1 VVAGDFL
8 QRKNLRVPTTPHIHK
23 VLIKQFFL
31 LHRVLRGQTDSRLL
45 LFGVDLFLEIDPLLL
60 LFLMLPG
67 EEGHCMERA

>member
-1 VVAGDFL
+1 MAGYFL
-8 QRKNLRVPTTPHIHK
+8 QREHLRVPTTPHIHK

-31 LHRVLRGQTDSRLL
+31 LHRVLRGQTNRRLL